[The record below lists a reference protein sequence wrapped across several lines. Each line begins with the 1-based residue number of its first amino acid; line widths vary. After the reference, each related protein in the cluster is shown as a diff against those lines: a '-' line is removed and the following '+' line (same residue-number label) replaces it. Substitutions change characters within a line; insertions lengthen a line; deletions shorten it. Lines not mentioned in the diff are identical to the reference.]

1 MGLWFVGSVDAPCL
15 KMEVTVVTFMPLSA
29 TTPVGA
35 LNYVQQWD
43 HNKR

>member
-15 KMEVTVVTFMPLSA
+15 KMEVVIFMPLSA